1 MEAIKDLFDQQK
13 KIYRT
18 IEKVITYEAAQE
30 ARLKAEI
37 SEYIATDHIEEQFE
51 RLLEKMQLAMDDDGE
66 HEIGVW
72 VSGFY
77 GSGKSSFTKYLGL
90 AFDQER
96 TIDGLPFFQYLQDRF
111 HKPQTRALLSKVV
124 KTYPAAVVMLDLASE
139 MLAGATMEDISTV
152 LYYKV
157 LQWAGYSRNLK
168 VAAFERRLKKDGRY
182 DEFRQQICDNL
193 EVEWER
199 VQNDSLVVDSLIPDI
214 AHQMYPDL
222 FRTPNAFSTAT
233 GDTIQFE
240 NQRVAEMLDIIRETS
255 GKQHILFI
263 IDEVGQYVGSRQ
275 NLILNLDGL
284 AKNLKSLG
292 RGKARIFGTAQQTL
306 TQDDPRASLN
316 SPELF
321 KLKDRFPI
329 QIDLESHDI
338 KEICVK
344 RLLSK
349 DPQGAMCL
357 EGLFEQAGQRLRHN
371 TRLENAKYYDSD
383 FGKTLFVDLY
393 PFLPAHFDILLHLLG
408 ALARATGGIGL
419 RSAIKIVQDILV
431 EGAGGH
437 APFAEQAVGAL
448 VTSVTLYD
456 TLEKEIKNSGRHA
469 HLYHIIQSKVK
480 VQYPDSDLHQ
490 GIAKTVVILQILDNL
505 PVTPHNT
512 ASLMHPAVDAASRKE
527 EVLKAVDE
535 LIKNPRIPFG
545 EQDGNLCFF
554 SEKLNDIELERA
566 QLPLR
571 QIDLR
576 RIYHDALRELFT
588 PLPSIRLHQTFSV
601 KTGLRSR
608 IGEQEFGLA
617 GEREPIQTVVKLVK
631 PGDYDTARTALL
643 DESRHQ
649 KAAMFLLGRATEEL
663 DKTQEEIFRCKDI
676 VNKYGRDPDAEV
688 KEYCRAQNERAAR
701 LEGTLQ
707 NLLRR
712 VLMRGSFLVQ
722 GETAALD
729 SLAAGVS
736 DACKQQLAITAELVF
751 DRYTEA
757 PQRVKTSQAEAFLR
771 TDNLNAVTTELDPL
785 GLVRINSGT
794 PCIQR
799 EHKALTS
806 IRDYLN
812 LRGKVEGKQLTG
824 HFSSPPFGWSQDTIR
839 YLVAALLVAGDIK
852 LTVSGRDVTV
862 NGQQAVEA
870 LKTNNSFKRVGVA
883 LRLDDRPSDEALALA
898 AEHLSELIGEQVL
911 PLEEDISKKAARHLP
926 QLQSRF
932 APLGEKLRALE
943 LPGVERIEFVN
954 QEIEE
959 LLCADASDAPHRFG
973 SAESAL
979 YEALQWARDVD
990 VELTQRGLEN
1000 TIRTLQQHRRE
1011 ILALPDFG
1019 IPGELRRALSDDLER
1034 GRQRL
1039 EHEHFYR
1046 HAQELNTLLTTM
1058 CARTREAAANMR
1070 QAQRQSL
1077 KDAEQTLSSLPE
1089 WQEFT
1094 PEEQRDTL
1102 RQLETLAVD
1111 APRDLSGLK
1120 LLINQEFV
1128 LYATVQE
1135 AQQDIISTGQERV
1148 REKEKERRER
1158 AHTANA
1164 YIASVPIPA
1173 AINTLK
1179 ALNDL
1184 LRALEQVRAEALKHE
1199 GVDIRFTLREQM
1211 EKTE

>member
-1 MEAIKDLFDQQK
+1 MEAIKNLFDQQRN
-13 KIYRT
+13 IYRP
-18 IEKVITYEAAQE
+18 IEKVITYDAAQE
-30 ARLKAEI
+30 TRLKAEI
-37 SEYIATDHIEEQFE
+37 SEYIATDHIEEQFHN
-51 RLLEKMQLAMDDDGE
+51 LLMKMQTAMQDGGE
-66 HEIGVW
+66 NEIGVW

-77 GSGKSSFTKYLGL
+77 GSGKSSFTKYLGM

-96 TIDGLPFFQYLQDRF
+96 TIDGLPFVQYLQDRF

-182 DEFRQQICDNL
+182 DEFRQQIRDNL
-193 EVEWER
+193 EVEWET
-199 VQNDSLVVDSLIPDI
+199 VQNDSLVVDSLIPDV
-214 AHQMYPDL
+214 AHQMYPKL
-222 FRTPNAFSTAT
+222 FKTPSAFSTAT
-233 GDTIQFE
+233 SDTIQFE

-255 GKQHILFI
+255 DKEHILII

-292 RGKARIFGTAQQTL
+292 NGRAWIFGTAQQTL

-349 DPQGAMCL
+349 DPQGTTRL
-357 EGLFEQAGQRLRHN
+357 ENLFEQSGQSLRHN

-408 ALARATGGIGL
+408 ALARATGGFGL

-437 APFAEQAVGAL
+437 TPFAEQSVGAL

-456 TLEKEIKNSGRHA
+456 TLEKEIKNSGHHA

-490 GIAKTVVILQILDNL
+490 GIAKTVIILQILDNL
-505 PVTPHNT
+505 PVTPHNV
-512 ASLMHPAVDAASRKE
+512 ASLMHPTVDAASRKE
-527 EVLKAVDE
+527 DIQKAVDE

-545 EQDGNLCFF
+545 EQDGNLRFF

-571 QIDLR
+571 QIDIR
-576 RIYHDALRELFT
+576 RIYHDALREVFT

-617 GEREPIQTVVKLVK
+617 GERDPIQTVVKLVK
-631 PGDYDTARTALL
+631 PEDYDTARTALV

-649 KAAMFLLGRATEEL
+649 KATMFLLGRTTEDIDE
-663 DKTQEEIFRCKDI
+663 TQNEIFRCKDI

-712 VLMRGSFLVQ
+712 VFMGGSFVVM
-722 GETAALD
+722 GETVALD
-729 SLAAGVS
+729 SLAAVVS
-736 DACKQQLAITAELVF
+736 DACKQQLTKTAELVF

-757 PQRVKTSQAEAFLR
+757 PERVGTTLAEKFLR
-771 TDNLNAVTTELDPL
+771 IENLNAITSELNPF
-785 GLVRINSGT
+785 GLVQISGGT
-794 PCIQR
+794 PTIQR
-799 EHKALTS
+799 EHKALIS
-806 IRDYLN
+806 IRDYLS
-812 LRGKVEGKQLTG
+812 LRGKVEGKPLTEYFT
-824 HFSSPPFGWSQDTIR
+824 HPPFGWSQDTVR

-862 NGQQAVEA
+862 NGQQAIDA
-870 LKTNNSFKRVGVA
+870 LKTNNSFKRVGVT
-883 LRLDDRPSDEALALA
+883 LRIERPAEDVLVQA
-898 AEHLSELIGEQVL
+898 AEHVSDLIGEQVL
-911 PLEEDISKKAARHLP
+911 PLEEDISKKAARYLP

-932 APLGEKLRALE
+932 APLGEKLHALD

-954 QEIEE
+954 QEIMD
-959 LLCADASDAPHRFG
+959 LLLTDASDAPQRFG
-973 SAESAL
+973 DPESAL
-979 YEALQWARDVD
+979 YEALKWAREVD
-990 VELTQRGLEN
+990 LALTQQGLEK
-1000 TIRTLQQHRRE
+1000 TIRDLQPHRRE
-1011 ILALPDFG
+1011 IPALPDFG
-1019 IPGELRRALSDDLER
+1019 IPG
-1034 GRQRL
+1034 
-1039 EHEHFYR
+1039 
-1046 HAQELNTLLTTM
+1046 
-1058 CARTREAAANMR
+1058 
-1070 QAQRQSL
+1070 
-1077 KDAEQTLSSLPE
+1077 
-1089 WQEFT
+1089 
-1094 PEEQRDTL
+1094 
-1102 RQLETLAVD
+1102 
-1111 APRDLSGLK
+1111 
-1120 LLINQEFV
+1120 
-1128 LYATVQE
+1128 
-1135 AQQDIISTGQERV
+1135 
-1148 REKEKERRER
+1148 
-1158 AHTANA
+1158 
-1164 YIASVPIPA
+1164 
-1173 AINTLK
+1173 
-1179 ALNDL
+1179 
-1184 LRALEQVRAEALKHE
+1184 
-1199 GVDIRFTLREQM
+1199 
-1211 EKTE
+1211 